1 MRRCGVMRRW
11 LSWCKEAKTRELL
24 SGGIGRVGAKTVFDG
39 IWRRQFGVDI
49 TLRGVAKSEQ
59 YRFGHMSYY

>member
-39 IWRRQFGVDI
+39 IWRRQLVF
-49 TLRGVAKSEQ
+49 
-59 YRFGHMSYY
+59 